1 MRLALLST
9 FATLSGL
16 GLAVPVAQPSPTDI
30 IAIFTSLTSKCQ
42 ALVAPANQLSVINA
56 PLLLLGSG
64 PWAVPNPP
72 HPCFHTALEIDAN
85 KHVYARPS
93 LTALTKSLL

>member
-9 FATLSGL
+9 FAALSGL
-16 GLAVPVAQPSPTDI
+16 GLAVPVAQPSPADI
-30 IAIFTSLTSKCQ
+30 IAVFTSLTSKCQ
-42 ALVAPANQLSVINA
+42 ALMAPANQLSVINA

-72 HPCFHTALEIDAN
+72 SPLSTPPW
-85 KHVYARPS
+85 RPM
-93 LTALTKSLL
+93 LTNTSTPGRP